1 VLKLSERYLLLNSSI
16 GMPEGETWSA
26 YEYEYL
32 HLENVKRYGQIC
44 GLEALLTCG
53 VDAVV
58 EKSKLELEKI
68 TKEEGL

>member
-1 VLKLSERYLLLNSSI
+1 V
-16 GMPEGETWSA
+16 ETWSA

-68 TKEEGL
+68 AKEEGL